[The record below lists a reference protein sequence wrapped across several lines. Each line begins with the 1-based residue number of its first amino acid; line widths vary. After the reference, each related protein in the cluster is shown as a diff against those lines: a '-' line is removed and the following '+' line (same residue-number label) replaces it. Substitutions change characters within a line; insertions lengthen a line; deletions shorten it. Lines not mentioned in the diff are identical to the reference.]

1 MYRKLRGQ
9 LEGAESKEVRQAAQM
24 SAILAARMA
33 DRMAEWHRKAGQKKY
48 TALNYARSIGLIR
61 SEVEADAQKFNQAT
75 MRQENKRYVL
85 NESGNVD
92 WGEVN
97 ELIADDGTKIKKHP

>member
-1 MYRKLRGQ
+1 
-9 LEGAESKEVRQAAQM
+9 
-24 SAILAARMA
+24 
-33 DRMAEWHRKAGQKKY
+33 
-48 TALNYARSIGLIR
+48 
-61 SEVEADAQKFNQAT
+61 

-97 ELIADDGTKIKKHP
+97 ELIADDGTKIKKHYLLMGAFAHRPLPAAVPFSLLLE